1 MKLRSLA
8 ARIVIV
14 VVGLDLLLIALL
26 ITLGVVVARTELL
39 AAFDESL
46 RSKALSIRALV
57 RYDEESPAQLIFDTS
72 GLPPSADADHP
83 DTFMVYLANGELFAR
98 SPGWAGLPTNT
109 RYSQNDFARF
119 RENDVPFRALV
130 LKNVE
135 ILDREEDSA
144 ATPARITVIYAASLL
159 EVRSRVLRVGIY
171 SGAAGILILLPM
183 SWLTVWAVRKS
194 LNPLHDLV
202 TRAGQ
207 ISVRQWSFDAPEAAH
222 VTPELAPLTAALETL
237 LHRLHDSFA
246 RQRQFTGDLAHELKT
261 SVAIIKS
268 GAQVLLQNPRSAEEY
283 RTGVEG
289 LLGDCDR
296 LESLV
301 ERILRLAR
309 TEQWAEE
316 GKREKLEATDLVAT
330 CEAAISRV
338 AALAAAKPVD
348 IKLESKSPIQLRV
361 DPDDLELIWLNLLD
375 NAVRHSESGSQVT
388 MKVETPHVNRVSVC
402 VEDAGEGIAP
412 ADLPHIFERFR
423 RGETSRTRYSG
434 GFGLGL
440 AICKA
445 IVEAYGGQIALA
457 SIPGKGTTVR
467 VEFSVE
473 ENVFGNLGTV
483 ANET

>member
-26 ITLGVVVARTELL
+26 IALGVIVARTELL
-39 AAFDESL
+39 AAFDEGL

-57 RYDEESPAQLIFDTS
+57 RYDEDQPTELVFDTS
-72 GLPPSADADHP
+72 GLPPSADPAHA

-98 SPGWAGLPTNT
+98 SPNWAGLPANT
-109 RYSQNDFARF
+109 RYSQNEFARF
-119 RENDVPFRALV
+119 RENGIPFRALV

-135 ILDREEDSA
+135 ILDREEDS
-144 ATPARITVIYAASLL
+144 TGPPARITVIYAASLL
-159 EVRSRVLRVGIY
+159 AVRSQVFRVGLY
-171 SGAAGILILLPM
+171 SGAAGVLLLLPM

-194 LNPLHDLV
+194 LNPLRDLAS
-202 TRAGQ
+202 RAGQ
-207 ISVRQWSFDAPEAAH
+207 ISVRQWSFDAPLEAQ

-237 LHRLHDSFA
+237 VLRLRDSFA

-268 GAQVLLQNPRSAEEY
+268 SAQVLLQNPRPAEEY
-283 RTGVEG
+283 RAG
-289 LLGDCDR
+289 LDGLVGDCDR

-301 ERILRLAR
+301 EKILRLAR
-309 TEQWAEE
+309 TEQSSEE
-316 GKREKLEATDLVAT
+316 GTRNNLNVTDLVST

-338 AALAAAKPVD
+338 GALATAKQVG
-348 IKLESKSPIQLRV
+348 IKLEAKSKIQLRI
-361 DPDDLELIWLNLLD
+361 DPEDLELIWVNLLD

-388 MKVETPHVNRVSVC
+388 MKIESPSANIVSVS
-402 VEDAGEGIAP
+402 VKDTGEGIAP
-412 ADLPHIFERFR
+412 TDVPHVFERFR
-423 RGETSRTRYSG
+423 RGETARARHSG

-445 IVEAYGGQIALA
+445 IVEAYGGKIELM
-457 SIPGKGTTVR
+457 SILGKGTTVR
-467 VEFSVE
+467 VDFPKEINARESFVVPSE
-473 ENVFGNLGTV
+473 S
-483 ANET
+483 